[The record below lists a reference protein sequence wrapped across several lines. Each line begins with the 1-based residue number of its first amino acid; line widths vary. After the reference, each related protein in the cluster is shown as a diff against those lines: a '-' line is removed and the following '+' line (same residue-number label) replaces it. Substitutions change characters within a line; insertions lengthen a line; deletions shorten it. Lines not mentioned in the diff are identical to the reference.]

1 MAVWGKDIFVTD
13 PALPTGKGLVAVLNP
28 PAGALTEIDATTGAL
43 VRRISGARYDFHV
56 PDGIAVDGD
65 VLYVADSAANAV
77 TEVDPRTGRLV
88 GLMSGAQY
96 QFDSPQGLDVYD
108 GHLFAVNQSGD
119 SVSDIDLGP

>member
-1 MAVWGKDIFVTD
+1 M
-13 PALPTGKGLVAVLNP
+13 
-28 PAGALTEIDATTGAL
+28 
-43 VRRISGARYDFHV
+43 
-56 PDGIAVDGD
+56 
-65 VLYVADSAANAV
+65 LYVADSAANAV